1 MFKSWSFYVV
11 LSSRLFAL
19 GDTVSL
25 WRAAHLASV
34 KSERPAWN
42 GKGMLEVFLNEKCFK
57 QISSWMVDAGV
68 LRVKTLNEE
77 SSEYFVME
85 KSDDLTDDTQL
96 PSVLCLNLQTPPIR
110 FFLALFRFQKYQKQ
124 RNHNVIFL
132 FRYCPRW
139 LYVRS
144 FLPLAPDRNERKNEQ
159 TKIPDILNNLHA
171 FFPLLPFRWNI
182 NKKKRWNIHE
192 NLYLFMGWN
201 VKVCVMSVMCFYS
214 PLRAR
219 EEMIY

>member
-1 MFKSWSFYVV
+1 
-11 LSSRLFAL
+11 
-19 GDTVSL
+19 
-25 WRAAHLASV
+25 
-34 KSERPAWN
+34 
-42 GKGMLEVFLNEKCFK
+42 
-57 QISSWMVDAGV
+57 MVDAGV
-68 LRVKTLNEE
+68 LGVKTGLFFEWGIKWIFCHGKIWWLDWWNAA
-77 SSEYFVME
+77 
-85 KSDDLTDDTQL
+85 LQL
-96 PSVLCLNLQTPPIR
+96 LSVLCLNLQTPPIR

-139 LYVRS
+139 LYVRF